1 MGKLK
6 ARSPPGSISGWHLGD
21 VAHRLVANSLQLRAN
36 RNGYRSEEKN
46 MCVRSAEVAN
56 KQHLEGVK
64 KIAKLEAECQRLRGL
79 VRKQLPGPAALAQM
93 KLEVENLGR
102 DYGETRVRRSLLKPP
117 SPHPRQL
124 PDFSLDSVPKFYKEN
139 DFLTERLLAMEEETK
154 MLKKALA
161 MCTSELQASRNICAK
176 TVSKLQILESQ
187 LHANNQQK
195 KGPSRSSLQIPTEGS
210 LSQNAISPPSF
221 TSMSEDRNDNERSC
235 TGCWATTAISEL
247 SHFKGKNIE
256 KSNKA
261 ENENHLELM
270 DDFLEME
277 KLASNDSN
285 GPISGSAISN
295 NMRSEMANQDT
306 TINPHFHSKEQPE
319 LDSLANH
326 ESNAE
331 LPVPDPQSDIDPLPL
346 MKFQM

>member
-1 MGKLK
+1 
-6 ARSPPGSISGWHLGD
+6 
-21 VAHRLVANSLQLRAN
+21 
-36 RNGYRSEEKN
+36 
-46 MCVRSAEVAN
+46 
-56 KQHLEGVK
+56 
-64 KIAKLEAECQRLRGL
+64 
-79 VRKQLPGPAALAQM
+79 
-93 KLEVENLGR
+93 
-102 DYGETRVRRSLLKPP
+102 
-117 SPHPRQL
+117 
-124 PDFSLDSVPKFYKEN
+124 
-139 DFLTERLLAMEEETK
+139 
-154 MLKKALA
+154 

-195 KGPSRSSLQIPTEGS
+195 SPSKSSLQIPTEGS

-221 TSMSEDRNDNERSC
+221 TSMSENGNDNERSC
-235 TGCWATTAISEL
+235 AGSLAATSISEI

-261 ENENHLELM
+261 EKENHLELM
-270 DDFLEME
+270 DDFLEMQ

-285 GPISGSAISN
+285 GAISGSDISN

-326 ESNAE
+326 ESNSE
-331 LPVPDPQSDIDPLPL
+331 LPKFSAASDKVINSKISLLDFALDLSCVLIKASELHFNVLGYKNNEAETNCSYCIDKVALPENKVARDTSGDRYSNGCVHFSDSTSDPDIPHEGSFISTFESNATSWKCSLEEFEQLKLEKDNMVLDLESIKAQLQGKEQL
-346 MKFQM
+346 LAEVRSQLASAQKLNSLAETQLKCMAESYKSLETRAE